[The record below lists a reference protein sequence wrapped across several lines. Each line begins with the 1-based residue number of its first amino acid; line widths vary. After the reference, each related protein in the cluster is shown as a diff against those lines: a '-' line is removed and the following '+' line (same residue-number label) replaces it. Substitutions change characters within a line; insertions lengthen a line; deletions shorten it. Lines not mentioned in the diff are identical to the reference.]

1 MDNKSKVVSNL
12 IWRFFERCGAQLVS
26 FAVSIVLARILEPS
40 LYAPISKVTVITAIL
55 MVFVDS
61 GMANAL
67 IQKKDPDDLDFSS
80 VFFFNVCFCLLLY
93 ILLFL
98 FAPLIAAFYKSPELT
113 PLVRVLGLTVVVA
126 GVKNVQQAYVSKT
139 LQFKRFFFA
148 TLGGTLFSAV
158 VGITMALRGFGVWA
172 LVAQQLSN
180 VTVNTVI
187 LWFTVG
193 WRPKRMFSLA
203 RLKGLLSYGWKLLSA
218 SLLDTVYLQLYPLII
233 GVRYADADLAFF
245 ERGRNWPNLVVE
257 NINYSIDSV
266 LLPVMSS
273 QQDHREQVR
282 EMTRRAIKTSSY
294 IMMPLMAGLAVC
306 AEPLVRLLMTEK
318 WVPAVPFLQVFCAIY
333 ALYPLHTANL
343 NAIKA
348 MGRSDVFLKLE
359 VIKKVL
365 ETLILL
371 FTMRFGVF
379 AMALGQLCSG
389 VAAQLINAW
398 PNRKLLDYAYL
409 QQLKDIGPAVL
420 LSLGMAAVVYL
431 IRLLGL
437 GDFLTLLLQIPLGVL
452 VYVALSTLLKL
463 DSFQY
468 ILSIVRRFLPGQSK
482 EVRE

>member
-1 MDNKSKVVSNL
+1 MDNKTKVVSNL

-113 PLVRVLGLTVVVA
+113 PIVRVLGLTVVVA

-158 VGITMALRGFGVWA
+158 LGITMALRGFGVWA

-193 WRPKRMFSLA
+193 WRPKRMFSFP

-266 LLPVMSS
+266 LLPVMSG
-273 QQDHREQVR
+273 QQDHRHQVR

-420 LSLGMAAVVYL
+420 LSLGMAAVVFL

-452 VYVALSTLLKL
+452 IYVALSALLKL